1 MLYFGDLVRRFVAQI
16 YNLNATLISV
26 PERRGPFLQSDFI
39 LLMRGN
45 ALDSARNSAS
55 GASDDSESSTSCSS
69 KIESGR
75 TIIAMSSGCSPNEPL
90 LTSTVSIATLR
101 TQGYPSRARVGEAD
115 GANGFSG
122 TCGHET
128 LIEALA
134 PSGSRNISH
143 TIWAG
148 FPRTRQLA
156 GTSLKTTELA
166 ETTAPSPIVTPA
178 TTKLPIAI
186 QLP

>member
-1 MLYFGDLVRRFVAQI
+1 MTYFGDLVRRFVAQI

-26 PERRGPFLQSDFI
+26 PERR
-39 LLMRGN
+39 
-45 ALDSARNSAS
+45 RNSAS

-75 TIIAMSSGCSPNEPL
+75 TIIAMSLGCSPNEPL

-101 TQGYPSRARVGEAD
+101 TQGY
-115 GANGFSG
+115 
-122 TCGHET
+122 
-128 LIEALA
+128 

-156 GTSLKTTELA
+156 GTSLKTTEPA